1 MTDQLENRINDLET
15 QLAFQEDTI
24 QALNQALVSQQTQIS
39 ELEHTLRLL
48 AKKLKGMQP
57 DAVASMSEETPPP
70 HY

>member
-1 MTDQLENRINDLET
+1 MTTHLHKRIDDLET

-24 QALNQALVSQQTQIS
+24 QSLNQALINQQLQIS
-39 ELEHTLRLL
+39 ALEHNLGLL